1 DANLILGRIGSELA
15 GGGMWLDRDA
25 AIKAMEQV
33 GEPLGLDAAEA
44 ALATV
49 RVASANMA
57 DAVRLIS
64 IGRGHDPRDFALTA
78 FGGAG
83 PLHAVAIARELNIP
97 QVIVPPNPGVTS
109 AMGCM
114 LVDIQHDVSRMFL
127 RDARETDSGEIERGS
142 MEIEAEGRA
151 RLRRDGVA
159 GT

>member
-1 DANLILGRIGSELA
+1 ALRNGPQSAGSAPGPACYGAGGIEPTNTDANLILGRIGSELA

-83 PLHAVAIARELNIP
+83 
-97 QVIVPPNPGVTS
+97 
-109 AMGCM
+109 
-114 LVDIQHDVSRMFL
+114 
-127 RDARETDSGEIERGS
+127 
-142 MEIEAEGRA
+142 
-151 RLRRDGVA
+151 
-159 GT
+159 